1 MLVLG
6 GGLVAAGDVV
16 AQGATTMN
24 SKHKLRRC
32 ACCKKLFSPDP
43 RCRFHQRFCAE
54 AACQKASKAESQ
66 RKWRAKA
73 ENLWHYRR
81 EKIFA
86 KLASQGP
93 NGADLVRSPER
104 DEKPPDDPFI
114 LGILAV
120 LCGSKRQVLI
130 EETYRNLLAA
140 GREISR
146 NQSKPGAHAG
156 VRAAGAAR
164 RQ

>member
-1 MLVLG
+1 
-6 GGLVAAGDVV
+6 
-16 AQGATTMN
+16 
-24 SKHKLRRC
+24 
-32 ACCKKLFSPDP
+32 LFSPDP

-54 AACQKASKAESQ
+54 AACQKASKDESQ

-130 EETYRNLLAA
+130 EETYRDVLAV
-140 GREISR
+140 GREILR
-146 NQSKPGAHAG
+146 NRAMAAAFAAT
-156 VRAAGAAR
+156 RAAGAVR
-164 RQ
+164 RR